1 MNVKLVYIVDGLEV
15 VLEEK
20 TLAKMD
26 FFTFKNFD
34 KEEDIIK
41 SSLYEEKLNGF
52 SKDGKVV
59 LRYFPFDIP
68 VQAIDFFGS
77 LGGNPFSK
85 NHELDVWYKNS
96 GVSPS
101 EEGIRSSVRDEL
113 DTFEKV
119 DSLREDCYDF
129 FQPLDV
135 VKYGYSAMVCDR
147 DVCLEVLESV
157 FDRQCNNS
165 SRHFFRRMICARAKE
180 ISTMIDNKKENKY
193 L

>member
-101 EEGIRSSVRDEL
+101 EEGIRSSVRSCL

-119 DSLREDCYDF
+119 DSLREDCYEF
-129 FQPLDV
+129 FKPLDV
-135 VKYGYSAMVCDR
+135 VVYGYGAMVSDR
-147 DVCLEVLESV
+147 DCCLDSIENVL
-157 FDRQCNNS
+157 DRECNNGDK
-165 SRHFFRRMICARAKE
+165 HFFWRLTHKRAKE
-180 ISTMIDNKKENKY
+180 ISLEKDSFKSKKM
-193 L
+193 